1 MLPAFAGGIVMA
13 NFNHSV
19 VRIAVWNLAG
29 NDRFPGGDG
38 DGIDPASRKAAN
50 QILGLAHL
58 DADFV
63 TLVEVFPQSHI
74 TLLAEKLALK
84 GLDYQ
89 VTFLPQP
96 LSHLGIGF
104 LHKPG
109 IEVTN
114 PRFIAGS
121 EGAYAGGRQA
131 FVVDVK
137 IGKRFK
143 AVVIGVHLKSGRDA
157 PEQAVRDTQCKAIG
171 DWITALH
178 ATPGYKQHAILLMGD
193 FNMIPGQD
201 VSNFFHLGGDDVMD
215 FVSCWDLQERFSH
228 ILESG
233 RENLLDGFAVSRRF
247 SNRYINGTL
256 RLFPMDWTM
265 HMGRAKFREQVS
277 DHLPFVASFRLF

>member
-1 MLPAFAGGIVMA
+1 MA
-13 NFNHSV
+13 TFNHSIA
-19 VRIAVWNLAG
+19 RIAVWNLAG
-29 NDRFPGGDG
+29 NDKFAGGDG
-38 DGIDPASRKAAN
+38 DGIDPASRKAAT

-63 TLVEVFPQSHI
+63 TLVEVFPDSHI
-74 TLLAEKLALK
+74 TFLADRLATA

-89 VTFLPQP
+89 VTFAPQP

-109 IEVTN
+109 IEVSN
-114 PRFIAGS
+114 PRFIPGS
-121 EGAYAGGRQA
+121 EGLAATGRQA
-131 FVVDVK
+131 FAVDVK
-137 IGKRFK
+137 IGRKFK
-143 AVVIGVHLKSGRDA
+143 AVVIGVHLKSGREA
-157 PEQAVRDTQCKAIG
+157 PEQAVRDSQCKVIG

-178 ATPGYKQHAILLMGD
+178 DTPGYKQHAILLMGD

-201 VSNFFHLGGDDVMD
+201 VSNFHHLGGADVMD

-247 SNRYINGTL
+247 SSRYLRGTL
-256 RLFPMDWTM
+256 RLFPMDWSLD
-265 HMGRAKFREQVS
+265 MGRAKFREQVS
-277 DHLPFVASFRLF
+277 DHLPFVASFKLF

>member
-1 MLPAFAGGIVMA
+1 MA
-13 NFNHSV
+13 TFNHSIA
-19 VRIAVWNLAG
+19 RIAVWNLAG
-29 NDRFPGGDG
+29 NDKFAGGDG
-38 DGIDPASRKAAN
+38 DGIDPKSRKAAN

-63 TLVEVFPQSHI
+63 TLVEVFPENHI
-74 TLLAEKLALK
+74 AFLAEKLAMK

-89 VTFLPQP
+89 VTFMAQP
-96 LSHLGIGF
+96 HSHLGIGF

-114 PRFIAGS
+114 PRFIPRS
-121 EGAYAGGRQA
+121 EGDYPGGRQA

-157 PEQAVRDTQCKAIG
+157 PDQALRDSQCKIIG
-171 DWITALH
+171 QWITALH
-178 ATPGYKQHAILLMGD
+178 ATPGYKQHAVLLMGD

-265 HMGRAKFREQVS
+265 HMGRTKFREQVS

>member
-1 MLPAFAGGIVMA
+1 MA
-13 NFNHSV
+13 SFNHSIA
-19 VRIAVWNLAG
+19 RIAVWNLAG
-29 NDRFPGGDG
+29 NDRFAGGDG
-38 DGIDPASRKAAN
+38 DGIDPKSRKAAN

-63 TLVEVFPQSHI
+63 TLVEVFPQAHI
-74 TLLAEKLALK
+74 GFLAEKLALR
-84 GLDYQ
+84 GLDYR

-114 PRFIAGS
+114 PRFIPSS
-121 EGAYAGGRQA
+121 EGNYPNGRQA

-143 AVVIGVHLKSGRDA
+143 AVVIGVHLKSGREA
-157 PEQAVRDTQCKAIG
+157 AEQAVRDSQCRVIG

>member
-1 MLPAFAGGIVMA
+1 MA
-13 NFNHSV
+13 LVNKSIAHV
-19 VRIAVWNLAG
+19 AVWNLAG
-29 NDRFPGGDG
+29 NDKFPGGDG
-38 DGIDPASRKAAN
+38 DGINPGSTKAVN
-50 QILGLAHL
+50 QITGLANL

-63 TLVEVFPQSHI
+63 TLVEVFPDTHLQVL
-74 TLLAEKLALK
+74 TAGLAAK
-84 GLDYQ
+84 GLTYQ
-89 VTFLPQP
+89 TTFLPQP
-96 LSHLGIGF
+96 DSHLGIGF

-114 PRFIAGS
+114 PRFIDGS
-121 EGAYAGGRQA
+121 QGTYVGGRLA

-137 IGKRFK
+137 IGGFK

-157 PEQAVRDTQCKAIG
+157 PEQAMRDSQCQVIG
-171 DWITALH
+171 AWITALH

-201 VSNFFHLGGDDVMD
+201 VSNFHHLGGADVMD

-247 SNRYINGTL
+247 SDRYIRGTL
-256 RLFPMDWTM
+256 RLFPMDWTLD
-265 HMGRAKFREQVS
+265 MGRAKFRAQVS